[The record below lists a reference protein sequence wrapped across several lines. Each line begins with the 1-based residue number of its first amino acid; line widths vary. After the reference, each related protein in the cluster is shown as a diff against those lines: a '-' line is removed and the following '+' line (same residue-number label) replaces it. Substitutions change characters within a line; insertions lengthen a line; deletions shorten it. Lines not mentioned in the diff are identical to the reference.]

1 MHWLHFRWRNINNK
15 TIMSRFWPNSKPH
28 IFVTGKFL
36 IYKYS
41 SWMNL
46 SRPGQWATL
55 PLSHLLR
62 QRHGSRVLILSLII
76 TQAPS
81 ISTILHSNRL
91 SYSNVCVL
99 TFKQAFCLI
108 LVKNSPKNVTRN
120 AEFHVQ
126 VSSHT
131 VMRVTNYVTTL
142 DYSSQAQDFKGEYF
156 KKQQSFFTA

>member
-1 MHWLHFRWRNINNK
+1 MRVKLVITDYCSKIHP
-15 TIMSRFWPNSKPH
+15 SRAFS
-28 IFVTGKFL
+28 
-36 IYKYS
+36 
-41 SWMNL
+41 NL
-46 SRPGQWATL
+46 SYL
-55 PLSHLLR
+55 
-62 QRHGSRVLILSLII
+62 
-76 TQAPS
+76 
-81 ISTILHSNRL
+81 
-91 SYSNVCVL
+91 YVCEL